1 MVYSFNLGIGW
12 ASSGV
17 EYAQLYRARMF
28 RQLGI
33 DARFVFTDM
42 FPSENIEH
50 LTRRMGFADGEI
62 VWLYTAFTDFHTAPV
77 SYTIDRFVASLAGTD
92 FRISRTGRKGRIVS
106 STEDAYWT
114 VYFTDDEHD
123 LVHRVEYVFKGR
135 LVRKDYFTYGRIYS
149 EYYAPLDGRAH
160 LYLRRFF
167 NEDGT
172 VAFEEMPDGAHPIFR
187 FPDAIFYSK
196 QELVAHLM
204 QRLGLTAGDTV
215 LIDRTTGIG
224 QAVLAHAA
232 PARVGVVVHADHWNR
247 QGTNSTHILW
257 NNYYE
262 YAFDMQRHIDFFV
275 ASTEAQKR
283 LMEEQ
288 FARYTGRVPKICVIP
303 VGSIDAP
310 VHPKGPRRPFSVVTA
325 SRLAP
330 EKHIGWAIEAC
341 AKAKERVPE
350 LVFDICGEGSERPR
364 LEKLIESLDASF
376 YVHLLGQKDMGAIYP
391 SHELYLSASTSE
403 GFGLSLMEAVGAG
416 LAMKG
421 FDVPY
426 GNPTFIDDGK
436 NGYLVPVYDGMEE
449 SVRTEALA
457 NRIVRYFLEDD
468 RPAFERRS
476 YELAEDYLTER
487 VALKWKSAVAA
498 G

>member
-1 MVYSFNLGIGW
+1 
-12 ASSGV
+12 
-17 EYAQLYRARMF
+17 
-28 RQLGI
+28 
-33 DARFVFTDM
+33 
-42 FPSENIEH
+42 
-50 LTRRMGFADGEI
+50 
-62 VWLYTAFTDFHTAPV
+62 
-77 SYTIDRFVASLAGTD
+77 
-92 FRISRTGRKGRIVS
+92 
-106 STEDAYWT
+106 
-114 VYFTDDEHD
+114 
-123 LVHRVEYVFKGR
+123 
-135 LVRKDYFTYGRIYS
+135 
-149 EYYAPLDGRAH
+149 
-160 LYLRRFF
+160 
-167 NEDGT
+167 
-172 VAFEEMPDGAHPIFR
+172 
-187 FPDAIFYSK
+187 
-196 QELVAHLM
+196 
-204 QRLGLTAGDTV
+204 
-215 LIDRTTGIG
+215 
-224 QAVLAHAA
+224 
-232 PARVGVVVHADHWNR
+232 
-247 QGTNSTHILW
+247 
-257 NNYYE
+257 
-262 YAFDMQRHIDFFV
+262 
-275 ASTEAQKR
+275 
-283 LMEEQ
+283 MEEQ

-364 LEKLIESLDASF
+364 LEKLIESLDASS

-416 LAMKG
+416 LAMIG

-457 NRIVRYFLEDD
+457 NRIVRYFLEND